1 MNEIVIRLRYNFM
14 FIIGIVF
21 ELLAAYLV
29 LVEKVEMWTT
39 YSLIF
44 VLMVAGAGMMGW
56 GWAEMQ
62 HS

>member
-44 VLMVAGAGMMGW
+44 VLMIAGAGMMGW